1 MNKIGIIGQGF
12 VGNAIYQSM
21 NSVFDVFTYD
31 LKTGLRINGRF
42 ISPLDYGSKDVN
54 DRIGLAYQYIADN
67 VDGPVFIC
75 LPTPMGVGGQCNA
88 AILEDAI
95 VRLSK
100 CKLSKLFTLIIKS
113 TIPPGTTEEFS
124 KKYPNINFCFNPE
137 FLTARTAVEDFADQT
152 YTIIGADNLFS
163 GDIVEDMY
171 HGWNPHLDIIHTG
184 TKTAEMVKYVR
195 NCFYAVKLSYA
206 NEIYQI
212 CQKIGLDYDE
222 VIEYTKLSPWA
233 GKQHWSVPGHDGKI
247 GYSGKCIPKDINAFI
262 FFAEQLGIDPKTMKG
277 SWEKNLEL
285 RPEKNWE

>member
-1 MNKIGIIGQGF
+1 MHKIGIIGQGF

-21 NSVFDVFTYD
+21 KNAFEVITYD
-31 LKTGLRINGRF
+31 LKSGLRINGRF
-42 ISPLDYGSKDVN
+42 ISPLVYGSKNGN
-54 DRIGLAYQYIADN
+54 DNISLAYQYIADN

-75 LPTPMGVGGQCNA
+75 LPTPMGINGQCDT

-95 VRLSK
+95 VRLNE
-100 CKLSKLFTLIIKS
+100 CKLSSIFTLIIKS

-137 FLTARTAVEDFADQT
+137 FLTARTAVEDFANQT

-171 HGWNPHLDIIHTG
+171 YGWNPKLDIIHTS
-184 TKTAEMVKYVR
+184 TKIAEMVKYVR

-212 CQKIGLDYDE
+212 CQKIGIDYNK
-222 VIEYTKLSPWA
+222 VIKYTKLSPWA
-233 GKQHWSVPGHDGKI
+233 GEQHWSVPGPDGKV
-247 GYSGKCIPKDINAFI
+247 GWGNFCFPKDLNALM
-262 FFAEQLGIDPKTMKG
+262 FFAKQIGINPLTMTGAWK
-277 SWEKNLEL
+277 KNLEL
-285 RPEKNWE
+285 RNEN